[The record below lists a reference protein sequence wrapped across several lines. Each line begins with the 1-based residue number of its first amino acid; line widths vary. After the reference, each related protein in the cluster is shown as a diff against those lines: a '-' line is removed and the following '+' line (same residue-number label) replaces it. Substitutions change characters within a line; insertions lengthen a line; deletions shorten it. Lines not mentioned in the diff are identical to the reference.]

1 MKLGQHGQVTAT
13 GVRNRSVTGPAF
25 VRDLDRWGASPALL
39 TETGEVLSYTQ
50 LAERADGFT
59 AGLPADIHLLALQA
73 DNTLPALIAYIG
85 ALRAGIPVLLT
96 AGGKNA
102 ERIFSQCPPDAV
114 YAPTA
119 ATADWQLSAA
129 PIGWDSPPHP
139 DLALLLSTS
148 GSVGS
153 PKMVRLS
160 AANLDANARA
170 IARYLGLTEQDRA
183 VTSLPLSYSY
193 GLSVLHSHLAVGASI
208 LVTERSVTDPDFG
221 RLIAAHHVTGLAGV
235 PSSYDL
241 METSG
246 LLARLPASL
255 RYLTQAGGRM
265 DADMIRRV
273 HAHAAAAGAKLFIMY
288 GQTEATARI
297 AYLPPDRL
305 PEMAGCIGGPVPGG
319 ELWIESEAGERLPI
333 GSTGELIYRG
343 PNVMMGYATSRA
355 ELSLPPGD
363 NILRT
368 GDLAEEIEPGLFR
381 IAGRKSRFVKPF
393 GLRIGLDDLEVL
405 FRAKG
410 IAAHVA
416 GDDELITIASLNASP
431 AAAEA
436 IAELKLPP
444 SLFQFV
450 RIDAVPTLPNGK
462 TDYAAIQS
470 LGRRR
475 KAENTAGTDPLAA
488 IEDFFAR
495 LKRDK
500 PIQPQDS
507 FESLGGDSLSY
518 VQCAMLIEDAL
529 GQLPENWTQMSL
541 ADLRQAVQ
549 TGEPTSLARRNR
561 LGVESDIFVRAAAI
575 LLVVLQHAIGGLA
588 GGADVLMTLAGFSWA
603 RFQQRRLL
611 DGQIGSAFYDFA
623 RRYLSVYAVIIT
635 GACLLSREIRWS
647 HIFFISTFR
656 GDWGG
661 ILNIYWFIETL
672 SWCVLTVCL
681 LFSLAPIRRL
691 ARQRPVAAAAGFVA
705 IALAMRIGGALV
717 LDAAAHAYRS
727 PDQMLV
733 YFAAGWALA
742 CGNRLLSLFAAALL
756 VTLSAFAWGWMDTHP
771 LSMAAACAAMILIG
785 RISLPKILAHMVLTV
800 AAASFYIYL
809 FNVFPM
815 YLTDEIL
822 DAQHGRFWALNVAL
836 SLSLGIG
843 AWWVMGRLEAY
854 RQKRAVMAR

>member
-13 GVRNRSVTGPAF
+13 GARNTAVTGPAF
-25 VRDLDRWGASPALL
+25 VRDLQRWGPSPALL
-39 TETGEVLSYTQ
+39 TESGEVVSYAQ
-50 LAERADGFT
+50 LAERADSFAAT
-59 AGLPADIHLLALQA
+59 IPADVHMLALQA
-73 DNTLPALIAYIG
+73 DTALPAIIAYIG

-96 AGGKNA
+96 SGGESAG
-102 ERIFSQCPPDAV
+102 RIFSQCPPDAA
-114 YAPTA
+114 YAPQAGTM
-119 ATADWQLSAA
+119 DWHLSAA
-129 PIGWDSPPHP
+129 PISWDSPPHP

-160 AANLDANARA
+160 SANLDANARA
-170 IARYLGLTEQDRA
+170 IASYLGLTEQDRA

-208 LVTERSVTDPDFG
+208 LVTERSITDPDFG
-221 RLIAAHHVTGLAGV
+221 RLIAAHHVTGLSGV

-241 METSG
+241 MEAAG

-265 DADMIRRV
+265 DTDMIRRV
-273 HAHAAAAGAKLFIMY
+273 HAHATAAGAKLFIMY

-305 PEMAGCIGGPVPGG
+305 PEMAGCIGGPIPGG
-319 ELWIESEAGERLPI
+319 ELWIENEAGERLPI

-405 FRAKG
+405 FRSKG
-410 IAAHVA
+410 MAAHVA
-416 GDDELITIASLNASP
+416 GDDELITIASLNAAP
-431 AAAEA
+431 HADEI
-436 IAELKLPP
+436 IAELKLPA
-444 SLFQFV
+444 SLSQFV
-450 RIDAVPTLPNGK
+450 QIDAVPTLPNGK

-470 LGRRR
+470 IGRRR
-475 KAENTAGTDPLAA
+475 KAESAAGTDPLAA

-500 PIQPQDS
+500 AVQPQDS
-507 FESLGGDSLSY
+507 FESLAGDSLSY

-529 GQLPENWTQMSL
+529 GQPPGNWTRMTL
-541 ADLRQAVQ
+541 ADLRQAVLASKQ
-549 TGEPTSLARRNR
+549 TGPSLKNR
-561 LGVESDIFVRAAAI
+561 VGVESDIVVRAAAI
-575 LLVVLQHAIGGLA
+575 LLVVFQHAIGGLA

-611 DGQIGSAFYDFA
+611 DGQIRSTFADFT
-623 RRYLSVYAVIIT
+623 RRYLSVYALIIA

-672 SWCVLTVCL
+672 SWCVLIVCL
-681 LFSLAPIRRL
+681 LFAFAPVRRL

-705 IALAMRIGGALV
+705 IALAMRIGGAQV

-756 VTLSAFAWGWMDTHP
+756 VTLSATAWGWTDTHP
-771 LSMAAACAAMILIG
+771 LSMVAACGAVILFG
-785 RISLPKILAHMVLTV
+785 RISLPKTLAHMILTV

-822 DAQHGRFWALNVAL
+822 DAQHGRFWALNVVL

-843 AWWVMGRLEAY
+843 AWWAMGQLEAY
-854 RQKRAVMAR
+854 RQKRAAMAR